1 VKTFIRYSAVSFLV
15 LVCFA
20 FGQALGSQDAN
31 IALKNIGNLSLDL
44 GSDYSI
50 SKHVI
55 DENTGSELTM
65 VLIHKVDDPLAGNA
79 TLTFMNIDAEEASDP
94 KELASSLEMN
104 SLLVFELAGLKELA
118 NKTVK
123 NRNDQDISIHELSLP
138 ESDSAK
144 GANLEYGLWSINED
158 NYAILLSDLGINT
171 TTKIAEAFAISTT
184 SINASTATGNARQ
197 SAVWIARGP
206 IRLPLRP
213 PKK

>member
-1 VKTFIRYSAVSFLV
+1 MKTFIRSLVVAFLV

-20 FGQALGSQDAN
+20 FGPALGSQDSN

-55 DENTGSELTM
+55 DKDTGSELSM

-94 KELASSLEMN
+94 KDIASSLEMN

-118 NKTVK
+118 NKTAK
-123 NRNDQDISIHELSLP
+123 NRNGQDISIHELSLP
-138 ESDSAK
+138 GSDSAK

-158 NYAILLSDLGINT
+158 NYVILLSDLGINT

-184 SINASTATGNARQ
+184 SINASTATGNAPQ
-197 SAVWIARGP
+197 AVVGMA
-206 IRLPLRP
+206 RLPLRP